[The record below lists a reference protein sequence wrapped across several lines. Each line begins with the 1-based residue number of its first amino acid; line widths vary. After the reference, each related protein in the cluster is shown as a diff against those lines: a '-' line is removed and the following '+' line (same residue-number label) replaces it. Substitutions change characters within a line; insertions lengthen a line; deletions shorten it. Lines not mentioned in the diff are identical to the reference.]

1 MPARPLRILYI
12 AYPLLPVTQAS
23 CGGAEQMLWT
33 LESEMGRRGH
43 KTAVAACDG
52 SQVSGRFFSTGAKAR
67 EPDRFEQRNAE
78 HTARILS
85 MLARAQRSPQPFDIV
100 HDESG
105 GFWRCAH
112 AVDAPVLA
120 TLHLPRSFYPED
132 AFQRV
137 PPNLYFNFVSESQ
150 RRTFTP
156 LTCMIGMVRNG
167 IRLEDFAAPVERNPD
182 LAEPRL
188 DRGTPNDYVL
198 WVGRICEEKG
208 AHIAIEVARRAGRK
222 LVIAGDI
229 YPFSYHQDYF
239 DREIQPHLE
248 TGTASYVRRPSLAE
262 KIELLQHATALLLPS
277 LVDETSSLVAMEAM
291 ACGTPV
297 VAFCRGAIP
306 EVVRDGVTG
315 LVVNSAEEMARAV
328 LRVGEID
335 PMACRA
341 HVEANFTAARMASEY
356 EGLYARIIRAYSQTS
371 NPGSSG
377 APQVVAA

>member
-1 MPARPLRILYI
+1 MLPRPLRILYI

-43 KTAVAACDG
+43 ETAVAACEG
-52 SQVSGRFFSTGAKAR
+52 SQVSGRLLSTGAAAR

-78 HTARILS
+78 HTARILA
-85 MLARAQRSPQPFDIV
+85 MLARAQRSPEPFDIV

-105 GFWRCAH
+105 GFWRCAR

-150 RRTFTP
+150 RRTFAR
-156 LTCMIGMVRNG
+156 LACMIGMVRNG
-167 IRLEDFAAPVERNPD
+167 IRLEDFASPVERNPG
-182 LAEPRL
+182 LAEPGL
-188 DRGTPNDYVL
+188 DRGTPKDYVL

-208 AHIAIEVARRAGRK
+208 AHIAIEVARSAGRK
-222 LVIAGDI
+222 LVIAGDV

-239 DREIQPHLE
+239 DREIRPHLE
-248 TGTASYVRRPSLAE
+248 TGTVSYVRRPSLAE

-277 LVDETSSLVAMEAM
+277 QVDETSSLVAMEAM

-335 PMACRA
+335 PLACRA
-341 HVEANFTAARMASEY
+341 RVEANFTAARMASEY
-356 EGLYARIIRAYSQTS
+356 EGLYARIIRAHSQTS
-371 NPGSSG
+371 KLGSSG